1 MTPGGYILPTSAPVG
16 ERLRRFVMG
25 REDVRTTIARTTI
38 AGLVMSGGLALTF
51 ATPAVAA
58 VPSDLCDAGTTFAV
72 TSAEGV
78 DAALVSSVR
87 EALTARGLSAAGGD
101 ADVTAVIA
109 PASEVTAGGDASV
122 MAVAL
127 IAGEPDASATVEG
140 RDWVRAAWIDGATPV
155 NTLLDAS
162 CGAVAP
168 DAADDAPAQ
177 DSETD
182 GSVPAAAEEASAAD
196 AQQAAPVVAPQAAPA
211 AAPQV
216 AAPAAA
222 PQAAA
227 PAAAPAAPAA
237 KVPAAKAPAAK
248 VPAAKAPAAKVPAAK
263 APAAKVPA
271 AKVPA
276 AKAPAAAPSR
286 SSVTVSASSAAPSVT
301 TADKDCPDFS
311 SQTEAQTFFTL
322 HGGPAMD
329 PHRLD
334 ADNDGI
340 ACETYFGTDGSDAA
354 DRTQAR
360 TINAGVPDVAGPNTL
375 GLLGGGL
382 LVLSGIGVAVR
393 ARRAS

>member
-1 MTPGGYILPTSAPVG
+1 M
-16 ERLRRFVMG
+16 
-25 REDVRTTIARTTI
+25 RTTIARTTI
-38 AGLVMSGGLALTF
+38 AGLVMSGGFALTF
-51 ATPAVAA
+51 ATPSAAA

-87 EALTARGLSAAGGD
+87 EALTDRGLSAADGD

-109 PASEVTAGGDASV
+109 PASQVTAGGDASV

-127 IAGEPDASATVEG
+127 TAGEPDPSATVEG
-140 RDWVRAAWIDGATPV
+140 RDWARAAWTDGATPV
-155 NTLLDAS
+155 NSLLDAS
-162 CGAVAP
+162 CGAAAP
-168 DAADDAPAQ
+168 DAADDTPAT
-177 DSETD
+177 DSEAD
-182 GSVPAAAEEASAAD
+182 DAVLESADEASAAD
-196 AQQAAPVVAPQAAPA
+196 AQQAAPQSAPA
-211 AAPQV
+211 AAPQAA

-227 PAAAPAAPAA
+227 APAAAPQAAAAPAAPKAPAAAPAAPAA
-237 KVPAAKAPAAK
+237 PKAPAT
-248 VPAAKAPAAKVPAAK
+248 
-263 APAAKVPA
+263 
-271 AKVPA
+271 
-276 AKAPAAAPSR
+276 APSR

-311 SQTEAQTFFTL
+311 SQAEAQTFFTT
-322 HGGPAMD
+322 HGGPAID
-329 PHRLD
+329 RHRLD

-354 DRTQAR
+354 DRSQAR

>member
-25 REDVRTTIARTTI
+25 RADVRTTIARTTI

-51 ATPAVAA
+51 ATPAAAA

-87 EALTARGLSAAGGD
+87 EALTARGLSAADGD

-127 IAGEPDASATVEG
+127 TAGEPDPSATVEG
-140 RDWVRAAWIDGATPV
+140 RDWARAAWTDGATPV
-155 NTLLDAS
+155 NSLLDAS
-162 CGAVAP
+162 CGAPADAAAP
-168 DAADDAPAQ
+168 DA
-177 DSETD
+177 
-182 GSVPAAAEEASAAD
+182 SAGE
-196 AQQAAPVVAPQAAPA
+196 QAPA
-211 AAPQV
+211 AAPV
-216 AAPAAA
+216 AAAPATAPAA
-222 PQAAA
+222 QAAA
-227 PAAAPAAPAA
+227 PAAAPAAAA
-237 KVPAAKAPAAK
+237 APQAAQAPAA
-248 VPAAKAPAAKVPAAK
+248 AAAAAAPAAPK
-263 APAAKVPA
+263 A
-271 AKVPA
+271 
-276 AKAPAAAPSR
+276 APAAAPAAPQAAPAAAPKAAPAAPAR
-286 SSVTVSASSAAPSVT
+286 SSVTVSTTSAAV
-301 TADKDCPDFS
+301 ADKDCGDFS
-311 SQTEAQTFFTL
+311 SQAEAQTFFTT
-322 HGGPAMD
+322 HGGPAID
-329 PHRLD
+329 RHRLD

-354 DRTQAR
+354 DRSQAR

>member
-1 MTPGGYILPTSAPVG
+1 M
-16 ERLRRFVMG
+16 
-25 REDVRTTIARTTI
+25 RTTIARTTI

-51 ATPAVAA
+51 ATPATAA
-58 VPSDLCDAGTTFAV
+58 VPSTLCDAGTTFAV

-87 EALTARGLSAAGGD
+87 EALTARGLSAADGD
-101 ADVTAVIA
+101 ADVTAAIA
-109 PASEVTAGGDASV
+109 PASEVTKGGDASV

-127 IAGEPDASATVEG
+127 IAGEPDPSATVEG
-140 RDWVRAAWIDGATPV
+140 RDWARAAWTDGATPV

-182 GSVPAAAEEASAAD
+182 GSVPAAAEEVSAAD

-248 VPAAKAPAAKVPAAK
+248 VPAAK
-263 APAAKVPA
+263 VPA

-301 TADKDCPDFS
+301 TADKDCGDFS
-311 SQTEAQTFFTL
+311 SQAEAQTFFTS
-322 HGGPAMD
+322 HGGPAID
-329 PHRLD
+329 RHRLD

-354 DRTQAR
+354 DRSQAR

-375 GLLGGGL
+375 GLVGGAL

>member
-1 MTPGGYILPTSAPVG
+1 M
-16 ERLRRFVMG
+16 
-25 REDVRTTIARTTI
+25 RTTIARTTI

-51 ATPAVAA
+51 ATPATAA
-58 VPSDLCDAGTTFAV
+58 VPSTLCDAGTTFAV

-87 EALTARGLSAAGGD
+87 EALTARGLSAADGD

-109 PASEVTAGGDASV
+109 PASEVTKGGDASV

-127 IAGEPDASATVEG
+127 IAGEPDPSATVEG
-140 RDWVRAAWIDGATPV
+140 RDWARAAWTDGATPV

-168 DAADDAPAQ
+168 DTADDAPAQ

-182 GSVPAAAEEASAAD
+182 GSVPAAAEKASAAD

-227 PAAAPAAPAA
+227 PAAAPA
-237 KVPAAKAPAAK
+237 APAAK

-375 GLLGGGL
+375 GLVGGGL
-382 LVLSGIGVAVR
+382 LLLSGIGVAVR
-393 ARRAS
+393 ARRAD

>member
-1 MTPGGYILPTSAPVG
+1 MTPGGYILPTSATVG

-25 REDVRTTIARTTI
+25 RADVRTTVVRTTI
-38 AGLVMSGGLALTF
+38 AGLVMSGGFALTF
-51 ATPAVAA
+51 ATPAAAA

-87 EALTARGLSAAGGD
+87 EALTARGLSAADGD

-127 IAGEPDASATVEG
+127 TAGEPDPSATVEG
-140 RDWVRAAWIDGATPV
+140 RDWARAAWTDGATPV
-155 NTLLDAS
+155 NSLLDAS
-162 CGAVAP
+162 CGAPADAAAP
-168 DAADDAPAQ
+168 DA
-177 DSETD
+177 
-182 GSVPAAAEEASAAD
+182 SAGE
-196 AQQAAPVVAPQAAPA
+196 QAPVAAAPA
-211 AAPQV
+211 T
-216 AAPAAA
+216 APAA
-222 PQAAA
+222 QAAA
-227 PAAAPAAPAA
+227 PAAAPAAAA
-237 KVPAAKAPAAK
+237 APQAAAPQAAQAPAA
-248 VPAAKAPAAKVPAAK
+248 AAAAAAPAAPK
-263 APAAKVPA
+263 A
-271 AKVPA
+271 
-276 AKAPAAAPSR
+276 APAAAPAAPQAAPAAAPKAAPAAPAR
-286 SSVTVSASSAAPSVT
+286 SSVTVSTTSAAV
-301 TADKDCPDFS
+301 ADKDCGDFS
-311 SQTEAQTFFTL
+311 SQAEAQTFFTT
-322 HGGPAMD
+322 HGGPAID
-329 PHRLD
+329 RHRLD

-354 DRTQAR
+354 DRSQAR

>member
-1 MTPGGYILPTSAPVG
+1 M
-16 ERLRRFVMG
+16 
-25 REDVRTTIARTTI
+25 RTTIARTTI

-51 ATPAVAA
+51 ATPAAAA
-58 VPSDLCDAGTTFAV
+58 VPSGLCDAGTTFAV

-87 EALTARGLSAAGGD
+87 EALTDRGLSATDGD

-127 IAGEPDASATVEG
+127 TAGEPDPSATVEG
-140 RDWVRAAWIDGATPV
+140 RDWARAAWSDGATPV
-155 NTLLDAS
+155 NSLLDAS
-162 CGAVAP
+162 CGAAAP
-168 DAADDAPAQ
+168 NAADDTPAT
-177 DSETD
+177 DSEAD
-182 GSVPAAAEEASAAD
+182 DAVPASADEASAAD
-196 AQQAAPVVAPQAAPA
+196 AQQAAPLAAPQSAPA
-211 AAPQV
+211 AAPQAA

-227 PAAAPAAPAA
+227 APAAAPQAAAAPAAAPSAPKAPAAAPAAPAA
-237 KVPAAKAPAAK
+237 PKAPAT
-248 VPAAKAPAAKVPAAK
+248 
-263 APAAKVPA
+263 
-271 AKVPA
+271 
-276 AKAPAAAPSR
+276 APSR

-311 SQTEAQTFFTL
+311 SQAEAQTFFTT
-322 HGGPAMD
+322 HGGPAID
-329 PHRLD
+329 RHRLD

-354 DRTQAR
+354 DRSQAR

>member
-1 MTPGGYILPTSAPVG
+1 M
-16 ERLRRFVMG
+16 
-25 REDVRTTIARTTI
+25 RTTIARTTI
-38 AGLVMSGGLALTF
+38 AGLVMSGGFALTF
-51 ATPAVAA
+51 ATPSAAA

-87 EALTARGLSAAGGD
+87 EALTDRGLSAADGD

-127 IAGEPDASATVEG
+127 TAGEPDPSATVEG
-140 RDWVRAAWIDGATPV
+140 RDWARAAWSDGATPV
-155 NTLLDAS
+155 NSLLDAS
-162 CGAVAP
+162 CGAAAP
-168 DAADDAPAQ
+168 DAADDTPAT
-177 DSETD
+177 DSEAD
-182 GSVPAAAEEASAAD
+182 GAVPASADEASAAD
-196 AQQAAPVVAPQAAPA
+196 AQQAAPLAAPQSAPA
-211 AAPQV
+211 AAPQAA

-227 PAAAPAAPAA
+227 APATAPAAPKAPAAAPAAPAA
-237 KVPAAKAPAAK
+237 PKAPAT
-248 VPAAKAPAAKVPAAK
+248 
-263 APAAKVPA
+263 
-271 AKVPA
+271 
-276 AKAPAAAPSR
+276 APSR

-311 SQTEAQTFFTL
+311 SQAEAQTFFTAN
-322 HGGPAMD
+322 GGPAID
-329 PHRLD
+329 RHRLD

-354 DRTQAR
+354 DRSQAR

>member
-1 MTPGGYILPTSAPVG
+1 M
-16 ERLRRFVMG
+16 
-25 REDVRTTIARTTI
+25 RTTIARTTI

-51 ATPAVAA
+51 ATPAAAA
-58 VPSDLCDAGTTFAV
+58 VPSGLCDAGTTFAV

-87 EALTARGLSAAGGD
+87 EALTDRGLSATDGD

-127 IAGEPDASATVEG
+127 TAGEPDPSATVEG
-140 RDWVRAAWIDGATPV
+140 RDWARAAWSDGATPV
-155 NTLLDAS
+155 NSLLDAS
-162 CGAVAP
+162 CGAAAP
-168 DAADDAPAQ
+168 DAADDTPAT
-177 DSETD
+177 DSEAD
-182 GSVPAAAEEASAAD
+182 DAVPASADEASAAD
-196 AQQAAPVVAPQAAPA
+196 AQQAAPLAAPQSAPA
-211 AAPQV
+211 AAPQ
-216 AAPAAA
+216 A
-222 PQAAA
+222 AAA
-227 PAAAPAAPAA
+227 PAAAPAAP
-237 KVPAAKAPAAK
+237 
-248 VPAAKAPAAKVPAAK
+248 
-263 APAAKVPA
+263 
-271 AKVPA
+271 
-276 AKAPAAAPSR
+276 KAPAAAPAAPAAPKAPATASSR

-311 SQTEAQTFFTL
+311 SQAEAQTFFTT
-322 HGGPAMD
+322 HGGPAID
-329 PHRLD
+329 RHRLD

-354 DRTQAR
+354 DRSQAR